1 MHDKL
6 KILYEEYEVAY
17 GMPTKPFDMRTLSK
31 YHIEDENKSVKWNR
45 EFAQSHNQKYLDRV
59 SEMQR
64 ERSKCINEAEKR
76 IHEYI
81 MKYSGVSQKGAR
93 KIFEFAY
100 DIGHSDGIYSVFQ
113 WIESLVELFES
124 CKED

>member
-1 MHDKL
+1 MYNEL
-6 KILYEEYEVAY
+6 KILREDYEAACS
-17 GMPTKPFDMRTLSK
+17 MPTKPSDMRTLSK

-45 EFAQSHNQKYLDRV
+45 EFAQSNNQKYFDRV

-64 ERSKCINEAEKR
+64 EKSKYLNEVEKR
-76 IHEYI
+76 IYEYI

>member
-1 MHDKL
+1 MYNEL
-6 KILYEEYEVAY
+6 KILCEDYEAAY
-17 GMPTKPFDMRTLSK
+17 SMPTKPSDMRTLSK

-45 EFAQSHNQKYLDRV
+45 EFAQSNNQKYFDRV

-64 ERSKCINEAEKR
+64 EKSKYLNEVEKR
-76 IHEYI
+76 IYEYI

-100 DIGHSDGIYSVFQ
+100 DLGHSDGIYSVFQ
-113 WIESLVELFES
+113 WIESLVGLFES